1 MNRDTISVVGRV
13 RMNAND
19 RSLQIGFQLQ
29 TALRDV
35 REHLMDAK
43 QEFSD
48 GYPHNALPD
57 IEAALQC
64 IDAELAE
71 GKK

>member
-1 MNRDTISVVGRV
+1 
-13 RMNAND
+13 MNAND
-19 RSLQIGFQLQ
+19 QSLQIGFELQ
-29 TALRDV
+29 TTLRNV

-43 QEFSD
+43 QEFSA
-48 GYPHNALPD
+48 GYPRDALPD

-64 IDAELAE
+64 IDASLKE